1 MYSKRRASGNGGNRE
16 LKLKETE
23 SGNGRRQTKSIYYGL
38 GPVEKLVSE
47 IIGVYVNR

>member
-1 MYSKRRASGNGGNRE
+1 MNVQQETGKWKRTA
-16 LKLKETE
+16 ETK